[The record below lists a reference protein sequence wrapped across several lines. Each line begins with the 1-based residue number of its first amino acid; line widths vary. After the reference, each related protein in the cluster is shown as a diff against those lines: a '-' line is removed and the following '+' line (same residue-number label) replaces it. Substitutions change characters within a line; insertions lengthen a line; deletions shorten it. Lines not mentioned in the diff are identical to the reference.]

1 MTLAAR
7 SEMQSAAPAFKNYF
21 LVVAGMAFLLATG
34 IALAG
39 IFSDLSLGD
48 EVYQYR
54 FAKLWYE
61 TGQRPVYDPLLETN
75 FRCLY
80 YFDQDPLWAMGLM
93 ALWKLTGGVS
103 KSAMQIYHAAF
114 YALLVIAVYLLGK
127 QLYDE
132 KTGLYASVITASTPF
147 LVAYSVVGY
156 IDVPAVTLATAM
168 FLMLAKKRLFW
179 AGVFAGLAFLMKRNT
194 WLFIPPLAV
203 YLLYLWH
210 RKEISIREIVLF
222 ALPAGLITMG
232 ELAGRYLLWGSI
244 FFAPSGSEEVATA
257 VLTGQRHV
265 QFPGPLEL
273 FGRGVSALYAWVQD
287 TVLQVLVA
295 LSPTKEIATAGQAA
309 KTAAPWVTSLQGRLS
324 APLMPLTVNVQ
335 WGYTPSNIF
344 FDPMSIPTYLGIPLL
359 LLLPGYLIL
368 RRRKSEDLILLLPAV
383 FYFIEYLYFF
393 RGQWAV
399 RYLAPI
405 FGMLSV
411 LSAAGLQH
419 IRARLG
425 SRPARWILPILAI
438 VCALQY
444 GGSLAKL
451 FATRQVSGGVREAY
465 RHIASEAPEDTVILY
480 PEYGLSEETG
490 RAMVWIRLLELPQ
503 LFWQLDEQQSQ
514 KILALYRVRYILIK
528 KERIYEDGVVK
539 HRLGYPSS
547 WVDRIH
553 GYGSFRRV
561 FENGE
566 AEILKIDPPEQ
577 KKT

>member
-1 MTLAAR
+1 
-7 SEMQSAAPAFKNYF
+7 MQSAAPAFKNYF

-127 QLYDE
+127 QLFDE

-147 LVAYSVVGY
+147 LVAYSVIAY
-156 IDVPAVTLATAM
+156 IDVPAVALATAM

-210 RKEISIREIVLF
+210 RKEISVKEIVLF

-273 FGRGVSALYAWVQD
+273 LGKGVSTLYAWVQD
-287 TVLQVLVA
+287 TVLQAPV
-295 LSPTKEIATAGQAA
+295 IA
-309 KTAAPWVTSLQGRLS
+309 KTAAPWVTSLKGRLS
-324 APLMPLTVNVQ
+324 APLVPLTVDVQ

-344 FDPMSIPTYLGIPLL
+344 FDPMSIPTYLGIPILL
-359 LLLPGYLIL
+359 FFPIYLIL
-368 RRRKSEDLILLLPAV
+368 RRRKSEDLILLLPVV

-399 RYLAPI
+399 RYLSPI
-405 FGMLSV
+405 FGLLSV

-425 SRPARWILPILAI
+425 NRPARWILPILAI

-465 RHIASEAPEDTVILY
+465 RYIAREAPEDSVILY

-528 KERIYEDGVVK
+528 KERIYDDREVK

-553 GYGSFRRV
+553 GYGSFSRV
-561 FENGE
+561 FENDD
-566 AEILKIDPPEQ
+566 AEILKIDLFAQ
-577 KKT
+577 KKL

>member
-7 SEMQSAAPAFKNYF
+7 SETQFAVPAFKNYF
-21 LVVAGMAFLLATG
+21 LIVACMAFLLATG

-80 YFDQDPLWAMGLM
+80 YFDQDPLWAMGLIT
-93 ALWKLTGGVS
+93 LWKLTGGVS
-103 KSAMQIYHAAF
+103 KAAMQVYHAAF

-127 QLYDE
+127 QLFDE

-147 LVAYSVVGY
+147 LVAYSVIAY
-156 IDVPAVTLATAM
+156 IDVPAVALATAM

-210 RKEISIREIVLF
+210 RKEISLREIVLF

-273 FGRGVSALYAWVQD
+273 LGKGVSTLYAWVQD
-287 TVLQVLVA
+287 TVLQAPV
-295 LSPTKEIATAGQAA
+295 IA
-309 KTAAPWVTSLQGRLS
+309 KTAAPWVTSLKGRLS
-324 APLMPLTVNVQ
+324 APLVPLTVDVQ

-344 FDPMSIPTYLGIPLL
+344 FDPMSIPTYLGIPILL
-359 LLLPGYLIL
+359 FFPIYLIL
-368 RRRKSEDLILLLPAV
+368 RRRKSEDLILLLPVV

-399 RYLAPI
+399 RYLSPI
-405 FGMLSV
+405 FGLLSV

-425 SRPARWILPILAI
+425 NRPARWILPILAI

-528 KERIYEDGVVK
+528 KERIYDDREVK

-553 GYGSFRRV
+553 GYGSFSRV
-561 FENGE
+561 FENDD
-566 AEILKIDPPEQ
+566 AEILKIDLFAQ
-577 KKT
+577 KKL

>member
-1 MTLAAR
+1 
-7 SEMQSAAPAFKNYF
+7 
-21 LVVAGMAFLLATG
+21 
-34 IALAG
+34 
-39 IFSDLSLGD
+39 
-48 EVYQYR
+48 
-54 FAKLWYE
+54 
-61 TGQRPVYDPLLETN
+61 
-75 FRCLY
+75 
-80 YFDQDPLWAMGLM
+80 
-93 ALWKLTGGVS
+93 
-103 KSAMQIYHAAF
+103 
-114 YALLVIAVYLLGK
+114 
-127 QLYDE
+127 
-132 KTGLYASVITASTPF
+132 
-147 LVAYSVVGY
+147 
-156 IDVPAVTLATAM
+156 
-168 FLMLAKKRLFW
+168 
-179 AGVFAGLAFLMKRNT
+179 
-194 WLFIPPLAV
+194 
-203 YLLYLWH
+203 
-210 RKEISIREIVLF
+210 
-222 ALPAGLITMG
+222 MG

-273 FGRGVSALYAWVQD
+273 LGKGVSTLYAWVQD
-287 TVLQVLVA
+287 TVLQAPV
-295 LSPTKEIATAGQAA
+295 IA
-309 KTAAPWVTSLQGRLS
+309 KTAAPWVTSLKGRLS
-324 APLMPLTVNVQ
+324 APLVPLTVDVQ

-344 FDPMSIPTYLGIPLL
+344 FDPMSIPTYLGIPILL
-359 LLLPGYLIL
+359 FFPIYLIL
-368 RRRKSEDLILLLPAV
+368 RRRKSEDLILLLPVV

-399 RYLAPI
+399 RYLSPI
-405 FGMLSV
+405 FGLLSV

-425 SRPARWILPILAI
+425 NRPARWILPILAI